1 MKQSYGGEAVSG
13 KGKHASLSTFRILR
27 IGFDWPCGRWGRD
40 LFPESWSTAYP
51 QRCEKLPV
59 RKDLESFSDSAS
71 PRDSDE
77 IGKSFRCSFAGARQM
92 ASAVDGF

>member
-27 IGFDWPCGRWGRD
+27 IGFDRPCGRWGRD
-40 LFPESWSTAYP
+40 LLLESSSTAYP
-51 QRCEKLPV
+51 QQGEKLPI
-59 RKDLESFSDSAS
+59 RKDLESFPDSAS
-71 PRDSDE
+71 PRNLDE
-77 IGKSFRCSFAGARQM
+77 MDKSFRCCFAGARQM